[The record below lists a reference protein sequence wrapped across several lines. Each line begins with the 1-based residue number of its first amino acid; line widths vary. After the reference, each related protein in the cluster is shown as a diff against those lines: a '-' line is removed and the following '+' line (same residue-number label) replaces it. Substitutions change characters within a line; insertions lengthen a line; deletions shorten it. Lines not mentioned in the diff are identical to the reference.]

1 MKLWIWWPF
10 TKNASQKKSI
20 DMILLLQFFLA
31 HILGDF
37 FLQSSKWVASK
48 ESQKWRSPYLY
59 IHVFIHFILILLV
72 TWNFGFW
79 SVALVITVSHLLIDG
94 IKLQYQQQTTQRAWF
109 FIDQIAHLVVLLF
122 VWSLY
127 EQVSWN
133 YIAIATPETLIIS
146 TSILFVLKPASLIT
160 KFAISKWTPGTNTNS
175 GSNTI
180 RVIESLKDAGEWIG
194 FLERLMILIFILL
207 GKWEGVGFLL
217 AAKSV
222 FRFGDLKEP
231 KETKLTE
238 YVVIGTF
245 LSFFIAILTGII
257 TSQLLSMS

>member
-1 MKLWIWWPF
+1 
-10 TKNASQKKSI
+10 
-20 DMILLLQFFLA
+20 MILLLKFFLA

-48 ESQKWRSPYLY
+48 ELRKWRSPYLY
-59 IHVFIHFILILLV
+59 VHAFIHFILILLV
-72 TWNFGFW
+72 TWNVGLW
-79 SVALVITVSHLLIDG
+79 RVALMISVLHLLIDV
-94 IKLQYQQQTTQRAWF
+94 IKLQCQKSATQRVWF
-109 FIDQIAHLVVLLF
+109 FIDQIAHLVVLLL
-122 VWSLY
+122 VWSFY
-127 EQVSWN
+127 EQVLWN
-133 YIAIATPETLIIS
+133 YTAIATPGVLIV
-146 TSILFVLKPASLIT
+146 TTAILFVLKPASLIT
-160 KFAISKWTPGTNTNS
+160 KFAISKWTPGTSTNS
-175 GSNTI
+175 NSTLITTGG
-180 RVIESLKDAGEWIG
+180 IESLKNAGEWIG

-222 FRFGDLKEP
+222 FRFGDLTKS

-257 TSQLLSMS
+257 TSQLLRMP